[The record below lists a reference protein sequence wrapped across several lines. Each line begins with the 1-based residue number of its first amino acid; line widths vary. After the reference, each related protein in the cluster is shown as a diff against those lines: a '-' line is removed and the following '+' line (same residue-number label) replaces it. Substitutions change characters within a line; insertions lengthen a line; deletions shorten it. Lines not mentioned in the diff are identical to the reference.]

1 MVMCLHNTCTQD
13 INGKNM
19 KRILII
25 ILLFEC
31 LCTFAQQDT
40 LNYKVTSKYKN
51 GFKRTNLIELT
62 DGYIE
67 NAFYEDGKHYYWTK
81 ILDADKK
88 VEWLYEFQYA
98 EENNFSSQLSIKVKH
113 ASYSNTKHFSSNS
126 YSNYT
131 MSTITTMTTNSDIP
145 KYTHEKTIIVKNNGY
160 VVYQYVA
167 GHLWWTYYYNKDG
180 IIQYKTDNEKK
191 WTYKLDGDLMTETT
205 PTGEQKKYKID
216 DKGYGIIQ
224 DDVELTTWALSDL
237 GRIKCYL
244 SLPKLKE

>member
-98 EENNFSSQLSIKVKH
+98 EENNLKWGFVRDIDTRLYIN
-113 ASYSNTKHFSSNS
+113 NTEYFENMNDPSWRP
-126 YSNYT
+126 
-131 MSTITTMTTNSDIP
+131 I
-145 KYTHEKTIIVKNNGY
+145 E
-160 VVYQYVA
+160 
-167 GHLWWTYYYNKDG
+167 
-180 IIQYKTDNEKK
+180 E
-191 WTYKLDGDLMTETT
+191 DL
-205 PTGEQKKYKID
+205 
-216 DKGYGIIQ
+216 
-224 DDVELTTWALSDL
+224 
-237 GRIKCYL
+237 
-244 SLPKLKE
+244 